1 MQTLADKLRPSSIDD
16 IVGQSHILGNGKV
29 LRRVVET
36 GNIPNMILFGPPGV
50 GKTTL
55 ANIVANVIKKKLF
68 KLNGT
73 TASVKD
79 IQEIAKELNTIEG
92 YNGIVLYLD
101 EIHAFSKQ
109 RQNSILSY
117 LESGEITLIASTT
130 ENPYHSINTAILSRC
145 MVFEFKSINNQD
157 IIKRLKICI
166 NDACHIGRAITYND
180 DVLNFIANISKGDL
194 RKAIGILEIIFNS
207 YPVGSLNIDVS
218 MVENLLQETL
228 VIDESK
234 YYDWVSMLQKSI
246 RGSDENASILALAAL
261 LKAGKM
267 EETIRRLLVIASEDC
282 GLAMGGMY
290 STFFALINAAKM
302 VGMPEAQIILSHAVI
317 LLATSPKSNSAY
329 IAIKS
334 AMDDIETINI
344 GEIQPYLRD
353 GHYSGAKSLGI
364 KGYKYPHDYPNNYVE
379 QEYMTSNLKERRY
392 YEYGNNKYET
402 AIREY
407 WGKIKK

>member
-16 IVGQSHILGNGKV
+16 IVGQSHILGKGKV

-55 ANIVANVIKKKLF
+55 ANIVANVSKKKLF

-145 MVFEFKSINNQD
+145 MVFEFKPIDNQD
-157 IIKRLKICI
+157 IIKRLKVCI
-166 NDACHIGRAITYND
+166 DSVCHLGRTITYDNN
-180 DVLNFIANISKGDL
+180 VLNFIANISKGDL
-194 RKAIGILEIIFNS
+194 RKAIGILEVIFNS
-207 YPVGSLNIDVS
+207 YPVGNLNINVS
-218 MVENLLQETL
+218 MVEDLLQETL
-228 VIDESK
+228 VMDESK
-234 YYDWVSMLQKSI
+234 YYDWISMLQKSI

-282 GLAMGGMY
+282 GLAMGGM
-290 STFFALINAAKM
+290 F
-302 VGMPEAQIILSHAVI
+302 GMPEAQIILSHAVI

-329 IAIKS
+329 KAIKS
-334 AMDDIETINI
+334 AMNDIETINI
-344 GEIQPYLRD
+344 GDIQPYLRD
-353 GHYSGAKSLGI
+353 AHYSSAEKLGI
-364 KGYKYPHDYPNNYVE
+364 QGYKYPHDYPNNFVE
-379 QEYMTSNLKERRY
+379 QEYMPKNLKGKIY
-392 YEYGNNKYET
+392 YEYGTNKYET

-407 WGKIKK
+407 WNKIKK

>member
-16 IVGQSHILGNGKV
+16 IVGQSHILGKGKV
-29 LRRVVET
+29 LRRVIET

-55 ANIVANVIKKKLF
+55 ANIIANTSKKKLF

-79 IQEIAKELNTIEG
+79 IQDIAKELNTIEC

-145 MVFEFKSINNQD
+145 MVFEFKPICNQD

-166 NDACHIGRAITYND
+166 TSECHLGRSITYDN
-180 DVLNFIANISKGDL
+180 DVLNFISNISKGDL
-194 RKAIGILEIIFNS
+194 RKAISILEIIFNS
-207 YPVGSLNIDVS
+207 YPVGNINIDIS
-218 MVENLLQETL
+218 MVEDLLQETL
-228 VIDESK
+228 VMDESK
-234 YYDWVSMLQKSI
+234 YYDWISMLQKSI
-246 RGSDENASILALAAL
+246 RGSDPDASVLALATL

-267 EETIRRLLVIASEDC
+267 DETIRRLLVIASEDC

-290 STFFALINAAKM
+290 STFFSLINAAKM

-329 IAIKS
+329 KAIKS
-334 AMDDIETINI
+334 AMNDIETLNI
-344 GEIQPYLRD
+344 GDIQPYLRD
-353 GHYSGAKSLGI
+353 GHYKGAEKLGI
-364 KGYKYPHDYPNNYVE
+364 KGYKYPHDYPNSFVK
-379 QEYMTSNLKERRY
+379 QDYMPSNLKGRVY
-392 YEYGNNKYET
+392 YQYGNNKFEN
-402 AIREY
+402 AMKDY
-407 WGKIKK
+407 WCKIKN